1 MFAALREQAAAAA
14 EHAAAAA
21 AQAAEQA
28 SSLSLSEATSRLSI
42 ATSSLQFFPED
53 GAPPEA
59 APSSDEPYAGTVKFD
74 LDDEPAPAP
83 SAAAPVPVTPG
94 KPALDVLCAQ
104 QRRALEA
111 GEQRIRAL
119 VEELNS
125 TKLKALKRMREKDE
139 QLASLEAALKTAQAK
154 ESAMQ
159 LENARLRTSGDA
171 KALEPVAVAPL
182 IEEGAAAVASEASGA
197 RVKMLMLKV
206 TEQAAEL
213 HRERSLRAA
222 AERASAVAEEAAAE
236 LRESLATARAAAER
250 EAAEA
255 RALRRAPQTPAH
267 SQVPQTPTT
276 GHGVRGLEARVE
288 AAEAARAQLASS
300 WKAAAAAAA
309 KELRRA
315 EEAEAALAEAR
326 QALATAE
333 AAREEAAAE
342 AREAKAEAKQ
352 VKQKAR
358 ALLGQQEE
366 EMRRRTLPAGMP
378 TPLPPAA
385 PPAPDMA
392 PNMAPDMT
400 GLEWTMRAAA
410 EAPNMAPRVPNMA
423 PDMTGLEWTMR
434 AAAEAPNMAP
444 AQTALVAVQQ
454 ARPGA
459 VLAHNGAVLAH
470 NGAVLAQ
477 HARPGGVRRVADAA
491 TSAAAGGAG
500 VGGASSAVVGTD
512 GAVTGEDRAVVGDDR
527 AVVSEGS
534 DEGSTLQR
542 LALSQARLQA
552 EISVERIRS
561 QALEGELSAAL
572 ADLQQLRQ
580 QAVLQADSQNLDYVR
595 HVIVKFIEL
604 EGTDESD
611 QLFEVIATVL
621 QFEEKDVLRL
631 VKALAERKAAARG
644 RLSRLFGL

>member
-159 LENARLRTSGDA
+159 LENARLRTSGDS

-197 RVKMLMLKV
+197 RVKMLMVKV

-222 AERASAVAEEAAAE
+222 AERASAEAEEAAAE

-385 PPAPDMA
+385 PPAP
-392 PNMAPDMT
+392 NMA
-400 GLEWTMRAAA
+400 
-410 EAPNMAPRVPNMA
+410 PNMA

-444 AQTALVAVQQ
+444 AQTALVAVRQ

-604 EGTDESD
+604 EGTDETD

>member
-59 APSSDEPYAGTVKFD
+59 APSSDEPYAGTIKFD
-74 LDDEPAPAP
+74 LDEPAPAP
-83 SAAAPVPVTPG
+83 SAAAPVPATPG

-171 KALEPVAVAPL
+171 KALEPVAVTPL

-197 RVKMLMLKV
+197 RVKMLMVKV

-222 AERASAVAEEAAAE
+222 AERASAEAEEAAAE

-342 AREAKAEAKQ
+342 AREAKADAKQ

-358 ALLGQQEE
+358 ALL
-366 EMRRRTLPAGMP
+366 
-378 TPLPPAA
+378 
-385 PPAPDMA
+385 DC
-392 PNMAPDMT
+392 
-400 GLEWTMRAAA
+400 
-410 EAPNMAPRVPNMA
+410 
-423 PDMTGLEWTMR
+423 
-434 AAAEAPNMAP
+434 
-444 AQTALVAVQQ
+444 
-454 ARPGA
+454 
-459 VLAHNGAVLAH
+459 
-470 NGAVLAQ
+470 
-477 HARPGGVRRVADAA
+477 
-491 TSAAAGGAG
+491 S
-500 VGGASSAVVGTD
+500 
-512 GAVTGEDRAVVGDDR
+512 
-527 AVVSEGS
+527 
-534 DEGSTLQR
+534 
-542 LALSQARLQA
+542 
-552 EISVERIRS
+552 
-561 QALEGELSAAL
+561 
-572 ADLQQLRQ
+572 
-580 QAVLQADSQNLDYVR
+580 
-595 HVIVKFIEL
+595 
-604 EGTDESD
+604 
-611 QLFEVIATVL
+611 
-621 QFEEKDVLRL
+621 
-631 VKALAERKAAARG
+631 
-644 RLSRLFGL
+644 

>member
-171 KALEPVAVAPL
+171 KALEPVAVTPL

-197 RVKMLMLKV
+197 RVKMLMVKV

-222 AERASAVAEEAAAE
+222 AERASAEAEEAAAE

-385 PPAPDMA
+385 PPAP
-392 PNMAPDMT
+392 NMA
-400 GLEWTMRAAA
+400 
-410 EAPNMAPRVPNMA
+410 PNMA

-459 VLAHNGAVLAH
+459 VLAHNGAALAY

-500 VGGASSAVVGTD
+500 VGGANSAVVGTD
-512 GAVTGEDRAVVGDDR
+512 GAVMGEDRAVVGEDR